1 MLNILV
7 DNILQ
12 WCHLCKLYQYCQF
25 FLQNIF
31 AYFKIC
37 VIIMDISIESRTKSN
52 IKHLFC
58 RHLNFK
64 LVQNIKKKY
73 ENVDPMKCSKME
85 LAFLYLV

>member
-1 MLNILV
+1 MKCMSFCPRMLNILV

-37 VIIMDISIESRTKSN
+37 IIIMDISIESRTKSN

-64 LVQNIKKKY
+64 LVQNIKKKI
-73 ENVDPMKCSKME
+73 
-85 LAFLYLV
+85 